1 MKKLAILFAGA
12 ALLCA
17 CGPRDGLH
25 TLTIL
30 ETDDVHGA
38 WFDSSYVDGR
48 TRTSLMALNTYVDSV
63 RTADGAGNVLF
74 IDSGDCLQG
83 DNAAYYYNYVD
94 TVSEHLFV
102 RICDYMKYDAI
113 VVGNHDVE
121 TGHPV
126 YDRVTKQLRRRG
138 IPFLGGNAVRTDNGK
153 PYWPTFKIFRRAG
166 LKVLVIGYTNPNM
179 KAWLDESIWSG
190 MDFKNLIPLAQED
203 VYWLKARY
211 NPQVTIV
218 AIHSG
223 TGLGDG
229 SILESQALDL
239 YQSLRG
245 VDFVLCA
252 HDHRQT
258 TIQNDSIALINT
270 GTRAKYLGIGKI
282 EVEVKDRKVVSK
294 NISTGLIKVDKDR
307 ADVAMRETFR
317 KDYEAVKAF
326 TLREVGM
333 LTEDLYTRD
342 AYAGMCDYISL
353 LHTVQLASSGAQISL
368 AAPLTY
374 NGKVNAGVLLY
385 NDMFTI
391 YPFENSL
398 FKMEMS
404 GAELKN
410 LLEFAYD
417 IRLAAPGS
425 GHVLDI
431 VHRDDPRN
439 NQTSWSFRYR
449 SYNFDSAAGISYT
462 VDIDKPAGSR
472 ITILGMADGTPFDEN
487 ATYPV
492 AMTSYRANGG
502 GDLMIKGAG
511 ISKEELASRVTGKYP
526 EIRELI
532 YRFVEE
538 KGILDHDTMEN
549 RQTLGEWRFVP
560 EKKAED
566 GIAADMA
573 LLFPHRP

>member
-1 MKKLAILFAGA
+1 MKKLSILIAAA
-12 ALLCA
+12 ALFCA
-17 CGPRDGLH
+17 CGPSDGIH
-25 TLTIL
+25 RLTVL
-30 ETDDVHGA
+30 ATDDVHGA
-38 WFDSSYVDGR
+38 WFDSSYVDGCV
-48 TRTSLMALNTYVDSV
+48 RTSLTALNTYVDSV
-63 RTADGAGNVLF
+63 RVADGAKNVLF
-74 IDSGDCLQG
+74 VDAGDCLQG

-94 TVSEHLFV
+94 TKTEHLFV
-102 RICDYMKYDAI
+102 RICDYMKYDAV

-138 IPFLGGNAVRTDNGK
+138 IPFLAGNAVRTDNGK
-153 PYWPTFKIFRRAG
+153 PYWPAYKVFRKAG
-166 LKVLVIGYTNPNM
+166 LKVLLIGYTNPNM

-203 VYWLKARY
+203 VDRLKARY

-229 SILESQALDL
+229 SMLESQALDL

-245 VDFVLCA
+245 VDLILCA

-258 TIQNDSIALINT
+258 TRQSDSIALINT
-270 GTRAKYLGIGKI
+270 GTKAKFLGIGKI
-282 EVEVKDRKVVSK
+282 EVEVKDGTVAAKSL
-294 NISTGLIKVDKDR
+294 SAGLIPVDKNRGD
-307 ADVAMRETFR
+307 AAMRKAFR
-317 KDYEAVKAF
+317 EDYEAVKAF

-353 LHTVQLASSGAQISL
+353 LHTVQLAASGAKVSL

-391 YPFENSL
+391 YPFENTL
-398 FKMEMS
+398 FKMDMT
-404 GAELKN
+404 GAEIKS
-410 LLEFAYD
+410 LLEYAYD

-431 VHRDDPRN
+431 VQRDDPRN
-439 NQTSWSFRYR
+439 NQTSWSFRNR

-472 ITILGMADGTPFDEN
+472 ITILGFADGTPFDKS
-487 ATYPV
+487 AHYPV
-492 AMTSYRANGG
+492 AMTSYRANSG

-511 ISKEELASRVTGKYP
+511 IPKDELASRITGKYP

-549 RQTLGEWRFVP
+549 RRTLGEWRFIP
-560 EKKAED
+560 EKKAER

-573 LLFPHRP
+573 LLFPARP

>member
-1 MKKLAILFAGA
+1 MKRFCITIAAA
-12 ALLCA
+12 ALICA
-17 CGPRDGLH
+17 CGPKDGIH

-38 WFDSSYVDGR
+38 WFDSSYVDGSN
-48 TRTSLMALNTYVDSV
+48 RTSLMALNTYVDSV
-63 RTADGAGNVLF
+63 RAADGAENVLF
-74 IDSGDCLQG
+74 VDAGDCLQG

-102 RICDYMKYDAI
+102 RIADYMKYDAI

-138 IPFLGGNAVRTDNGK
+138 IPFLAGNAIRNDDGK
-153 PYWPTFKIFRRAG
+153 PYWRSFKIFRRAG

-179 KAWLDESIWSG
+179 RAWLDESIWSG

-218 AIHSG
+218 AVHSG

-229 SILESQALDL
+229 SMLESQGLDL
-239 YQSLRG
+239 YKSLRG

-258 TIQNDSIALINT
+258 TVQNDSIALINT
-270 GTRAKYLGIGKI
+270 GTKAKYLGIGKI
-282 EVEVKDRKVVSK
+282 EVEVKDRKVVSR
-294 NISTGLIKVDKDR
+294 NISAGLVKVDKDR
-307 ADVAMRETFR
+307 ADAAMRETFR
-317 KDYEAVKAF
+317 GDYEAVRTF

-333 LTEDLYTRD
+333 LSEDLYTRD
-342 AYAGMCDYISL
+342 AYKGMCDYISL
-353 LHTVQLASSGAQISL
+353 LHTVQLAGSGAQISL

-374 NGKVNAGVLLY
+374 NGKVAAGVLLY

-391 YPFENSL
+391 YPFENTL
-398 FKMEMS
+398 FKMDMTGVEI
-404 GAELKN
+404 KN
-410 LLEFAYD
+410 LLEYAYG

-431 VHRDDPRN
+431 IQRDDPRN
-439 NQTSWSFRYR
+439 NQASWSFRNR
-449 SYNFDSAAGISYT
+449 SYNFDSAAGINYT

-472 ITILGMADGTPFDEN
+472 ISILGMADGTAFDEN
-487 ATYPV
+487 AHYSV

-502 GDLMIKGAG
+502 GDLMTKGAG
-511 ISKEELASRVTGKYP
+511 IPKEELPSRITGKYP

-538 KGILDHDTMEN
+538 KGLLDHDTMEN
-549 RQTLGEWRFVP
+549 RRTLGEWRFIP
-560 EKKAED
+560 EKKAEE
-566 GIAADMA
+566 GIVADMA
-573 LLFPHRP
+573 LLFPERP